1 MNNVSKK
8 EQFKELINESSE
20 IVVFTGAGIS
30 TESGIPDFRSP
41 GGLWTKFKPIDFESF
56 MSSEDVRIESWRRKF
71 NIDNTISKAKPN
83 KGHEAI
89 AHLVKKGKVNA
100 VITQNVDNLH
110 QDSGIPMDKVIEL
123 HGNTTYAICL
133 SCKKRYEINVIKKEF
148 LKTEIPPVCDEC
160 DGIIKTATISFG
172 QSMPEDEMKKAQ
184 IVTLN
189 CDLFLAIGS
198 SLQVYPAAGFPILAK
213 KNGSKLVILNRDE
226 TDLDGYSDLVIN
238 KEIGEFFDEV
248 FNISN

>member
-1 MNNVSKK
+1 MKNTSKK
-8 EQFKELINESSE
+8 EQFKKLINESSE
-20 IVVFTGAGIS
+20 MVVFTGAGIS

-41 GGLWTKFKPIDFESF
+41 GGLWTKFKPIDFGSF
-56 MSSEDVRIESWRRKF
+56 MSSEEVRAESWRRKF

-110 QDSGIPMDKVIEL
+110 QDSGVPKDKVIEL

-133 SCKKRYEINVIKKEF
+133 SCKKKYEIVEIKKEF
-148 LKTEIPPVCDEC
+148 LKTGIPPICDEC
-160 DGIIKTATISFG
+160 GGIIKTATISFG

-189 CDLFLAIGS
+189 CDLFVAIGS

-213 KNGSKLVILNRDE
+213 KNGSKLIILNRDK

-238 KEIGEFFDEV
+238 KEIGKFFDEV

>member
-1 MNNVSKK
+1 MKNSSKK
-8 EQFKELINESSE
+8 EQFKELINESTE
-20 IVVFTGAGIS
+20 MVVFTGAGIS

-41 GGLWTKFKPIDFESF
+41 GGLWTKFKPIDFGSF
-56 MSSEDVRIESWRRKF
+56 MSSEEVRAESWRRKF
-71 NIDNTISKAKPN
+71 NIDNTISNAKPN
-83 KGHEAI
+83 KGHKAI

-110 QDSGIPMDKVIEL
+110 QDSGVPMDKVIEL

-133 SCKKRYEINVIKKEF
+133 SCKKRYEIDEIKKEF
-148 LKTEIPPVCDEC
+148 LKTEIPPICDEC
-160 DGIIKTATISFG
+160 GGIIKTATISFG

-189 CDLFLAIGS
+189 CDLFVAIGS

-213 KNGSKLVILNRDE
+213 KNGSKLIILNRDE

-238 KEIGEFFDEV
+238 KEIGKFFDEV

>member
-1 MNNVSKK
+1 MKNTSKK

-20 IVVFTGAGIS
+20 MVVFTGAGIS

-41 GGLWTKFKPIDFESF
+41 GGLWTKFKPIDFRSF
-56 MSSEDVRIESWRRKF
+56 MSSEEVRAESWRRKF

-110 QDSGIPMDKVIEL
+110 QDSGVPMDKVIEL

-133 SCKKRYEINVIKKEF
+133 SCKKRYEILEIKKEF
-148 LKTEIPPVCDEC
+148 LKTEIPPICDKC
-160 DGIIKTATISFG
+160 GGIIKTATISFG
-172 QSMPEDEMKKAQ
+172 QPMPEVEMKKAQ

-189 CDLFLAIGS
+189 CDLFVAIGS

-213 KNGSKLVILNRDE
+213 KNGSKLIILNRDE

-238 KEIGEFFDEV
+238 KEIGKFFVEV
-248 FNISN
+248 FNILN

>member
-1 MNNVSKK
+1 
-8 EQFKELINESSE
+8 
-20 IVVFTGAGIS
+20 
-30 TESGIPDFRSP
+30 
-41 GGLWTKFKPIDFESF
+41 
-56 MSSEDVRIESWRRKF
+56 
-71 NIDNTISKAKPN
+71 
-83 KGHEAI
+83 
-89 AHLVKKGKVNA
+89 
-100 VITQNVDNLH
+100 
-110 QDSGIPMDKVIEL
+110 
-123 HGNTTYAICL
+123 
-133 SCKKRYEINVIKKEF
+133 
-148 LKTEIPPVCDEC
+148 
-160 DGIIKTATISFG
+160 
-172 QSMPEDEMKKAQ
+172 MKKAQ

>member
-1 MNNVSKK
+1 MKNSSKK

-20 IVVFTGAGIS
+20 MVVFTGAGIS

-41 GGLWTKFKPIDFESF
+41 GGLWTKFKPIDFGSF
-56 MSSEDVRIESWRRKF
+56 MSSEEVRAESWRRKF
-71 NIDNTISKAKPN
+71 NIDNTISNAKPN

-110 QDSGIPMDKVIEL
+110 QDSGVPMDKVIEL

-133 SCKKRYEINVIKKEF
+133 SCKKRYEIDEIKKEF
-148 LKTEIPPVCDEC
+148 LKTEIPPICDEC
-160 DGIIKTATISFG
+160 GGIIKTATISFG

-189 CDLFLAIGS
+189 CDLFVAIGS

-213 KNGSKLVILNRDE
+213 KNGSKLIILNRDE

-238 KEIGEFFDEV
+238 KEIGKFFDEV

>member
-1 MNNVSKK
+1 MKNSSKK
-8 EQFKELINESSE
+8 EQFKELINESTE
-20 IVVFTGAGIS
+20 MVVFTGAGIS

-41 GGLWTKFKPIDFESF
+41 GGLWTKFKPIDFGSF
-56 MSSEDVRIESWRRKF
+56 MSSEEVRAESWRRKF
-71 NIDNTISKAKPN
+71 NIDNTINKAKPN

-110 QDSGIPMDKVIEL
+110 QDSGVPMDKVIEL

-133 SCKKRYEINVIKKEF
+133 SCKKRYEIDEIKKEF
-148 LKTEIPPVCDEC
+148 LKTEIPPICDEC
-160 DGIIKTATISFG
+160 GGIIKTATISFG

-189 CDLFLAIGS
+189 CDLFVAIGS

-213 KNGSKLVILNRDE
+213 KNGSKLIILNRDE

-238 KEIGEFFDEV
+238 KEIGEFFNEV
-248 FNISN
+248 FNIST

>member
-20 IVVFTGAGIS
+20 MVVFTGAGIS

-41 GGLWTKFKPIDFESF
+41 GGLWTKFKPIDFGSF
-56 MSSEDVRIESWRRKF
+56 MSSEEVRAESWRRKF

-110 QDSGIPMDKVIEL
+110 QDSGVPMDKVIEL

-133 SCKKRYEINVIKKEF
+133 SCKKRYEILEIKKEF
-148 LKTEIPPVCDEC
+148 LKTEIPPICDKC
-160 DGIIKTATISFG
+160 GGIIKTATISFG
-172 QSMPEDEMKKAQ
+172 QPMPEVEMKKAQ

-189 CDLFLAIGS
+189 CDLFVAIGS

-213 KNGSKLVILNRDE
+213 KNGSKLIILNRDE

-238 KEIGEFFDEV
+238 KEIGKFFVEV
-248 FNISN
+248 FNILN